1 MMKPFRWKN
10 CFADVQASK
19 HDLTIKSFL
28 DNVVLPSTQF
38 LEDKIVELGRSEDE
52 TAIFEISDMQD
63 VLRETKLAFC
73 LSIQSIWERQF
84 RSYLRGCARE
94 LRPQSG
100 LVEQVEKANWE
111 KLCALFQ
118 DLRGIRLCEFPSYTE
133 LETLH
138 LLGNACR
145 HGDGT
150 SAIQLLERAPE
161 LWPTFP
167 PMPPEFQTHPRSL
180 PSVAMMDIPVAR
192 INSFVD
198 AIVIFWLD
206 VEYIYKESIERK
218 PPSLEAHLILERA
231 ERTWRPQI
239 STGS

>member
-1 MMKPFRWKN
+1 MKPFRWKN

-19 HDLTIKSFL
+19 HDLTINSFL
-28 DNVVLPSTQF
+28 ENVIQPSTRF

-84 RSYLRGCARE
+84 RSYLCGCARE
-94 LRPQSG
+94 LRPESG
-100 LVEQVEKANWE
+100 LAEQVEKANWE

-118 DLRGIRLCEFPSYTE
+118 ELRGIRLSEFPSYKE

-145 HGDGT
+145 HGDGP

-167 PMPPEFQTHPRSL
+167 PMPPEFLTHPRSL

-192 INSFVD
+192 IHSFVD

-206 VEYIYKESIERK
+206 AGYIYKESIERK
-218 PPSLEAHLILERA
+218 HPSLEARLILERA
-231 ERTWRPQI
+231 ERAWRPQT

>member
-1 MMKPFRWKN
+1 MTPFRWKN

-19 HDLTIKSFL
+19 HDLTIHSFL
-28 DNVVLPSTQF
+28 DNVVRPSIQF
-38 LEDKIVELGRSEDE
+38 LEDKIAELGRSEDE
-52 TAIFEISDMQD
+52 MAIFEKSDMQD

-73 LSIQSIWERQF
+73 LSVQSIWERQF
-84 RSYLRGCARE
+84 RSYLRGCAQE
-94 LRPQSG
+94 LRKDSG
-100 LVEQVEKANWE
+100 LAEKVEKATWE
-111 KLCALFQ
+111 KLCLLFQ
-118 DLRGIRLCEFPSYTE
+118 ELRGIRLSEFPSYSE

-150 SAIQLLERAPE
+150 SAVQLLERAPE

-167 PMPPEFQTHPRSL
+167 AMPPEFQIYPPSL

-192 INSFVD
+192 IHSFVD

-206 VEYIYKESIERK
+206 LGYIYKESIERK
-218 PPSLEAHLILERA
+218 HPSLEAHLILERA
-231 ERTWRPQI
+231 ERTWRPQT
-239 STGS
+239 STES